1 MYQYLYLLKLKLSC
15 EPPSKKV
22 FFGLCSVYLAIGI
35 VYGFFAATIYGP
47 LICHYFFGPFGQ
59 SDGMSAAQC
68 VLRISVF
75 NFPCSVKV
83 FIALLFDNF
92 KILASR

>member
-1 MYQYLYLLKLKLSC
+1 MYQYLYLLKLKQSC
-15 EPPSKKV
+15 EPPSKKA

-59 SDGMSAAQC
+59 
-68 VLRISVF
+68 
-75 NFPCSVKV
+75 
-83 FIALLFDNF
+83 
-92 KILASR
+92 